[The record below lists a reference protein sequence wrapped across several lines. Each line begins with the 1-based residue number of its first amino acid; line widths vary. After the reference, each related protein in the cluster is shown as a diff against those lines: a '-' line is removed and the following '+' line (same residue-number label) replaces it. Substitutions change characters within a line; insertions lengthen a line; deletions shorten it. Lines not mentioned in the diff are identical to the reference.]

1 MTPKNSPE
9 SDEEI
14 EIRIGRRIR
23 EHRTMNKLTLQSLAD
38 MAKISKPL
46 LSKIENGKV
55 SSPISTYARIARA
68 LQTDISYLLRK
79 DEKVNF
85 LVVRKDDPK
94 RISHKKAPHGYLFE
108 FLGEQWPTKKWHSFI
123 LTYAPADPTEALP
136 NFTHE
141 GEEFLFILEGELEF
155 HFLERKVTLR
165 AGDSA
170 FLDASF
176 PHGGR
181 AAGGDRCVA
190 LMIETPR

>member
-1 MTPKNSPE
+1 MTLKTSPE

-23 EHRTMNKLTLQSLAD
+23 EHRTMNKLTLQALAD

-68 LQTDISYLLRK
+68 LQTDISYLLRE

-94 RISHKKAPHGYLFE
+94 QISHKRAAPGYLFE
-108 FLGEQWPTKKWHSFI
+108 FLGEQWPT
-123 LTYAPADPTEALP
+123 
-136 NFTHE
+136 N
-141 GEEFLFILEGELEF
+141 
-155 HFLERKVTLR
+155 
-165 AGDSA
+165 
-170 FLDASF
+170 
-176 PHGGR
+176 
-181 AAGGDRCVA
+181 
-190 LMIETPR
+190 